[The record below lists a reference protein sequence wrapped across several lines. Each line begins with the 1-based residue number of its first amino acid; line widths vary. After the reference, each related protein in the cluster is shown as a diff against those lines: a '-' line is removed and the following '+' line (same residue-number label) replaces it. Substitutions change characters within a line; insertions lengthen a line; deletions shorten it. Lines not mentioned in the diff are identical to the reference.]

1 MGERGKMRF
10 LVSTSV
16 HGEKRLG
23 FTLIELLVLI
33 ILLSILIGLL
43 LPAIIKVR
51 EAANRSK
58 CQNNLKQMSIA
69 VQSCADTYQQQI
81 PPLLGYYPGRYDQPL
96 SGTTLF
102 GTPHIFILPFME
114 QRNIYDGMMALI
126 STYGANAAYQ
136 YEKELKAGVKEF
148 VCPADST
155 ISYQSNP
162 SYTSYAANGLLFGL
176 SNVQMPSTDYPTTV
190 LFDIGT
196 GTAGGARFA
205 ASAQPDGASNTVAW
219 IEKLGRC
226 NGTGNGGSGT
236 TQWSSISMTS
246 IPPSLPAVGVYV
258 SPPNSY
264 FQIGAN
270 QNTCATF
277 ADASTGH
284 TGAILAG
291 LVDGSVKMISQGTS
305 ATAYNLALIPND
317 GSAMTQDW

>member
-1 MGERGKMRF
+1 MRF
-10 LVSTSV
+10 LVSRSV
-16 HGEKRLG
+16 HGEKRSG

-33 ILLSILIGLL
+33 SLLSILIGLL

-69 VQSCADTYQQQI
+69 VQNCAATYQQQI

-96 SGTTLF
+96 PGTTLF
-102 GTPHIFILPFME
+102 GTPHIFILPFMA
-114 QRNIYDGMMALI
+114 QQNIYDGMMALI
-126 STYGANAAYQ
+126 PTYGANAAYH
-136 YEKELKAGVKEF
+136 YEKDLKVGVKEF
-148 VCPADST
+148 VCPADPT
-155 ISYQSNP
+155 ISYQSSP
-162 SYTSYAANGLLFGL
+162 SYTSYAANSLLFGL
-176 SNVQMPSTDYPTTV
+176 SNVQLPSTEYPTTV
-190 LFDIGT
+190 LFDIGS
-196 GTAGGARFA
+196 GTAGGARIP
-205 ASAQPDGASNTVAW
+205 ASAPPDGASNTVVW

-236 TQWSSISMTS
+236 TQWSSPSMTS
-246 IPPSLPAVGVYV
+246 IPPSFPAVGVYL

-291 LVDGSVKMISQGTS
+291 LSDGSVRMISQGTS
-305 ATAYNLALIPND
+305 ATAYNLALIPD
-317 GSAMTQDW
+317 DDFPLAQDW

>member
-1 MGERGKMRF
+1 MRF
-10 LVSTSV
+10 LVSRSV

-58 CQNNLKQMSIA
+58 CQNNLKQMSTA
-69 VQSCADTYQQQI
+69 VQNCADTYQQQI
-81 PPLLGYYPGRYDQPL
+81 PPLLGHYPGPYDQSL
-96 SGTTLF
+96 SGMTLF
-102 GTPHIFILPFME
+102 GTPHVFILPFME
-114 QRNIYDGMMALI
+114 HENIYDGMLALI
-126 STYGANAAYQ
+126 PTYGANAAYQ
-136 YEKELKAGVKEF
+136 YEKKLKVGVKEF
-148 VCPADST
+148 VCPADPT

-162 SYTSYAANGLLFGL
+162 SYTSYAANSLLFGL
-176 SNVQMPSTDYPTTV
+176 SNVQMASTDYPTTV

-196 GTAGGARFA
+196 GRAGGARFA
-205 ASAQPDGASNTVAW
+205 ASAQPDGASNTIVW
-219 IEKLGRC
+219 MEKLGRC
-226 NGTGNGGSGT
+226 NGTGIGGSGT

-246 IPPSLPAVGVYV
+246 IPPSFPAVGVYL

-317 GSAMTQDW
+317 GSPMTQDW